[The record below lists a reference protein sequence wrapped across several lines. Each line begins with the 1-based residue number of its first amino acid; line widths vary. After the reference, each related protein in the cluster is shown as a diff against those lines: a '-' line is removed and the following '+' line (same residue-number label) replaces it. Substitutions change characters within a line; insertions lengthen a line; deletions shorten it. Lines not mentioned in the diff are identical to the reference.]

1 MLVML
6 VAAYFS
12 WWYGPGWKHVINS
25 FSRRLKSVNESF
37 SVNLLL
43 PTLFAPWKQIVSQP
57 GRSLED
63 RFHAWVD
70 NMFSRVIGF
79 IVRAGVLFAAL
90 ITLIAV
96 FLLTVVEVIIWP
108 LLPIA
113 VPVLVIMGVT
123 A

>member
-6 VAAYFS
+6 VTAFFS
-12 WWYGPGWKHVINS
+12 WWYGPGWKQVMNS

-63 RFHAWVD
+63 RLHAWAD

-90 ITLIAV
+90 VTLIAV
-96 FLLTVVEVIIWP
+96 VLLTILEVIVWP
-108 LLPIA
+108 LLPLA
-113 VPVLVIMGVT
+113 VPVLIVLG
-123 A
+123 ASA